1 MTDFKLDLDISAAV
15 KLTEK
20 VLRKLPYVLND
31 SITDTAKL
39 VVAAEQDQLRK
50 DFTIRKSNFLTGRF
64 RILQYSRVSNL
75 TAIVGIDNR
84 VQGSPLL
91 LGFFEDGGVKEPTA
105 GPELAIPLTGEA
117 ARPTFQSVVPTALLY
132 KNLKISTKVKG
143 ATAIFPGLQNT
154 YLVEGVGVFQR
165 TGTQSELIYSFKR
178 SAPLHKRTHMIEL
191 AHQVINASFTRIFN
205 KHFVDEILGSKS

>member
-1 MTDFKLDLDISAAV
+1 MAYQIDVDISQVV

-31 SITDTAKL
+31 SITEVAK
-39 VVAAEQDQLRK
+39 VVVEAEREQLMR
-50 DFTIRKSNFLTGRF
+50 DFTIRKNFLTGRF
-64 RILQYSRVSNL
+64 KVLQYSRTSDL

-91 LGFFEDGGVKEPTA
+91 LGFFETGGEKLPTT

-117 ARPTFQSVVPTALLY
+117 ARPSWGQMVPTMLMY
-132 KNLKISTKVKG
+132 KNLQISMKVKG
-143 ATAIFPGLQNT
+143 QTAIFPGMKNT

-165 TGTQSELIYSFKR
+165 DASGKKSELIYAFKR
-178 SAPLHKRTHMIEL
+178 SAPLRPRTHMIEL
-191 AHQVINASFTRIFN
+191 AQIVIRDSFAKIFN
-205 KHFVDEILGSKS
+205 RNFVEEIQGSK